1 MDGHGL
7 LSNARSPRLYHQR
20 RVLLPTSKVEQY
32 LRVLLNTSRVEQYQ
46 RVLLNTSKAEQYL
59 LNMTLDLSPTPTIT
73 DRWTNFVQVLH
84 LFAWFTVQHS
94 GTEQNRR
101 EESTCLPRGQQ
112 VHVTTTRGKFLS
124 RRPPVSPSSYY
135 HHLRPLGG
143 DGIFLLLGI
152 FLASIKILV

>member
-1 MDGHGL
+1 MTMDGHGL

-32 LRVLLNTSRVEQYQ
+32 LRVLLNTS
-46 RVLLNTSKAEQYL
+46 KAEQYL
-59 LNMTLDLSPTPTIT
+59 LNVTLDHSPTPTIT

-84 LFAWFTVQHS
+84 LFAWSTVQHS

-112 VHVTTTRGKFLS
+112 VHETATRGKFLS

-143 DGIFLLLGI
+143 DLFTLGI
-152 FLASIKILV
+152 FLASIKIVV